1 MKVLI
6 APDWRAGNPYQDLL
20 AQALERQSVSVD
32 FLQDYK
38 RVFPLAR
45 SVRGSSANIFHLHWP
60 EAFYSRAKARL
71 DWYRHARFPADLEL
85 ACQNRILAY
94 TAHNLLP
101 HSRHTRL
108 FQLSAKVNVRYVVRR
123 AGIIFAHSAA
133 AKSRL
138 VAELGAQES
147 KVRVIPHGDLSGTL
161 GTPIPRNEA
170 IRALDIGSA
179 PFALMF
185 GAVDQYKSY
194 EEIIRWWKQSNQP
207 LRLAIAGKPRTPAY
221 GQHLLELIG
230 GAPNII
236 PAFEW
241 LSEEQL
247 RLWLSAASLV
257 IFNYR
262 EILTSGAAC
271 LARSYGIPIVLPK
284 RLTSVDLGE
293 SSPYVV
299 RFSTPETDL
308 GQQLELALGL
318 KPDFE
323 AAADWREACSWDRV
337 ARLTAEAYADALR
350 GGTSHAK

>member
-20 AQALERQSVSVD
+20 AQALKRQSVSAD
-32 FLQDYK
+32 FLQNYK
-38 RVFPLAR
+38 RAFPLAR
-45 SVRGSSANIFHLHWP
+45 SVRSSSADIFHLHWP
-60 EAFYSRAKARL
+60 EAYYSRANAGL
-71 DWYRHARFPADLEL
+71 EWYRHARFPVDLGL
-85 ACQNRILAY
+85 ACQNKLLAY

-101 HSRHTRL
+101 HSRRTRL
-108 FQLSAKVNVRYVVRR
+108 FQLSAKVNARYVVKR
-123 AGIIFAHSAA
+123 ADVIFAHSAA
-133 AKSRL
+133 AGSRL
-138 VAELGAQES
+138 VSELGAQES
-147 KVRVIPHGDLSGTL
+147 KIRVIPHGDLSGML
-161 GTPIPRNEA
+161 GAPIPRDEA
-170 IRALDIGSA
+170 VRSLGIGSG

-185 GAVDQYKSY
+185 GAVDEYKSY
-194 EEIIRWWKQSNQP
+194 EEIIRWWKRSNP
-207 LRLAIAGKPRTPAY
+207 SLRLAIAGKPRTDEY
-221 GQHLLELIG
+221 GRHLMKLVG
-230 GAPNII
+230 GAPNIL

-293 SSPYVV
+293 ATPYVL

-308 GQQLELALGL
+308 GKQLELALAV
-318 KPDFE
+318 KPDFN

-337 ARLTAEAYADALR
+337 ARLTAEAYADARR
-350 GGTSHAK
+350 G